1 MNGVGNCPVSLL
13 KNMKVEVLT
22 KNIYFDGSFHYK
34 GDVVEITKESKTII
48 DELDKKNGREPRL
61 KAVVMKKKTTTAKKK
76 PVAKK
81 KAKK

>member
-1 MNGVGNCPVSLL
+1 
-13 KNMKVEVLT
+13 MKVEVLA

-61 KAVVMKKKTTTAKKK
+61 KAVVMKKTTKPAPKKPAKKK

-81 KAKK
+81 AKK